1 VTLLGR
7 ARNGPSRDAVFI
19 MSTPERLQFKS
30 DDGLFIACM
39 KRGNGRDVIPSLN
52 DRAFEALKG
61 ARVPV
66 H

>member
-1 VTLLGR
+1 
-7 ARNGPSRDAVFI
+7 